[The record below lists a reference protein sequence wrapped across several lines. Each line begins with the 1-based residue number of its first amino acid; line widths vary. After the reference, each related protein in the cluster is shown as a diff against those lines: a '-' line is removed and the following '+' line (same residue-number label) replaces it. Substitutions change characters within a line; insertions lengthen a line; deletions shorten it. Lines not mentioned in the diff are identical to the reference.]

1 MSEEM
6 NKEAEVQE
14 EAVDIPVTDGS
25 EEEAADTAQTAEEET
40 SEEPAQTEET
50 EQSDQE
56 AESQKEPETKTK
68 TSFFGKKKKEKDK
81 FEHSTLRRF
90 WGYVS
95 EGVSAS
101 KFTKNVLANF
111 LGYADFEEFGLSQG
125 TGERQSQMVID
136 KEISCDDL
144 YEGQMLKLSWLPDRT
159 CIIRYQ
165 GNGSF
170 KVVSSENTRL
180 AKDDTFECRHFINH
194 EPAYLHGWKHGDRE
208 PVTYAIGK
216 KNGIIVEHYLED

>member
-1 MSEEM
+1 MEQILREMIERMVGRKMLVPRDFVWLSEKVLERTQQRVS
-6 NKEAEVQE
+6 A
-14 EAVDIPVTDGS
+14 
-25 EEEAADTAQTAEEET
+25 
-40 SEEPAQTEET
+40 
-50 EQSDQE
+50 
-56 AESQKEPETKTK
+56 
-68 TSFFGKKKKEKDK
+68 
-81 FEHSTLRRF
+81 STLRRF
-90 WGYVS
+90 WGYVN

-111 LGYADFEEFGLSQG
+111 LGYADYEEFGLSQG
-125 TGERQSQMVID
+125 TGEQQSQMVIG
-136 KEISCDDL
+136 KEISCDVL

-180 AKDDTFECRHFINH
+180 AKDDTFVCRHFINH

>member
-1 MSEEM
+1 MFLVEIL
-6 NKEAEVQE
+6 AFLCVGW
-14 EAVDIPVTDGS
+14 IC
-25 EEEAADTAQTAEEET
+25 
-40 SEEPAQTEET
+40 
-50 EQSDQE
+50 
-56 AESQKEPETKTK
+56 
-68 TSFFGKKKKEKDK
+68 F
-81 FEHSTLRRF
+81 STLRRF

-101 KFTKNVLANF
+101 KFTKDVLAKF

-125 TGERQSQMVID
+125 TGEQQSQMVIG

-159 CIIRYQ
+159 SIIRYQ

-180 AKDDTFECRHFINH
+180 AKDDTFEWHHFINH
-194 EPAYLHGWKHGDRE
+194 EPAYLHAWKHGDDE
-208 PVTYAIGK
+208 PVTYVIGK

>member
-1 MSEEM
+1 MVGRKMVVPRDFAWLSE
-6 NKEAEVQE
+6 KVE
-14 EAVDIPVTDGS
+14 ERTQQRVSA
-25 EEEAADTAQTAEEET
+25 
-40 SEEPAQTEET
+40 
-50 EQSDQE
+50 
-56 AESQKEPETKTK
+56 
-68 TSFFGKKKKEKDK
+68 
-81 FEHSTLRRF
+81 STLRRF

-125 TGERQSQMVID
+125 TGERQSQ
-136 KEISCDDL
+136 
-144 YEGQMLKLSWLPDRT
+144 LSWLPDRT

-180 AKDDTFECRHFINH
+180 AKDDTFECHHFINH
-194 EPAYLHGWKHGDRE
+194 EPAYLHAWKHGDDE
-208 PVTYAIGK
+208 PVTYVIGK

>member
-1 MSEEM
+1 MEQILREMIERMVGRKMLVPRDFVWLSEKVLERTQQRVS
-6 NKEAEVQE
+6 A
-14 EAVDIPVTDGS
+14 
-25 EEEAADTAQTAEEET
+25 
-40 SEEPAQTEET
+40 
-50 EQSDQE
+50 
-56 AESQKEPETKTK
+56 
-68 TSFFGKKKKEKDK
+68 
-81 FEHSTLRRF
+81 STLRRF
-90 WGYVS
+90 WGYVN

-125 TGERQSQMVID
+125 TGEQQSQMVIG
-136 KEISCDDL
+136 KEISCDVL

-180 AKDDTFECRHFINH
+180 SKDDTFESHHFINH

>member
-1 MSEEM
+1 MVGRKMVVPRDFAWLSE
-6 NKEAEVQE
+6 KVE
-14 EAVDIPVTDGS
+14 ERTQQRVSA
-25 EEEAADTAQTAEEET
+25 
-40 SEEPAQTEET
+40 
-50 EQSDQE
+50 
-56 AESQKEPETKTK
+56 
-68 TSFFGKKKKEKDK
+68 
-81 FEHSTLRRF
+81 STLRRF

-125 TGERQSQMVID
+125 TGEQQSQMVMG

-165 GNGSF
+165 GNG
-170 KVVSSENTRL
+170 
-180 AKDDTFECRHFINH
+180 
-194 EPAYLHGWKHGDRE
+194 
-208 PVTYAIGK
+208 
-216 KNGIIVEHYLED
+216 

>member
-1 MSEEM
+1 MEQKLREMIEKMVGRKMVVPRDFAWLSE
-6 NKEAEVQE
+6 KVE
-14 EAVDIPVTDGS
+14 ERTQQRVSA
-25 EEEAADTAQTAEEET
+25 
-40 SEEPAQTEET
+40 
-50 EQSDQE
+50 
-56 AESQKEPETKTK
+56 
-68 TSFFGKKKKEKDK
+68 
-81 FEHSTLRRF
+81 STLRRF

-125 TGERQSQMVID
+125 TGERQSQMVIG

-165 GNGSF
+165 GNGGF

-180 AKDDTFECRHFINH
+180 AKDDTFECHHFINH
-194 EPAYLHGWKHGDRE
+194 EPAYLHAWKHGVDE
-208 PVTYAIGK
+208 PVTYVIGK

>member
-1 MSEEM
+1 M
-6 NKEAEVQE
+6 Q
-14 EAVDIPVTDGS
+14 
-25 EEEAADTAQTAEEET
+25 
-40 SEEPAQTEET
+40 
-50 EQSDQE
+50 
-56 AESQKEPETKTK
+56 
-68 TSFFGKKKKEKDK
+68 
-81 FEHSTLRRF
+81 TLRSSDCRK
-90 WGYVS
+90 GR
-95 EGVSAS
+95 ES
-101 KFTKNVLANF
+101 K
-111 LGYADFEEFGLSQG
+111 
-125 TGERQSQMVID
+125 MVMG
-136 KEISCDDL
+136 KEISCDNL

-194 EPAYLHGWKHGDRE
+194 EPAYLHDWKHGDDE

>member
-1 MSEEM
+1 MCVAWICFSIFAAW
-6 NKEAEVQE
+6 NRYYVNDRK
-14 EAVDIPVTDGS
+14 DGG
-25 EEEAADTAQTAEEET
+25 AQDGCAPRLRLVERKGGGTY
-40 SEEPAQTEET
+40 PARV
-50 EQSDQE
+50 S
-56 AESQKEPETKTK
+56 A
-68 TSFFGKKKKEKDK
+68 
-81 FEHSTLRRF
+81 STLRRF

-101 KFTKNVLANF
+101 KFTKNALANF

-125 TGERQSQMVID
+125 TGERQSQMVIG

-180 AKDDTFECRHFINH
+180 AKDDTFECHHFINH
-194 EPAYLHGWKHGDRE
+194 EPAYLHAWKHGDDE
-208 PVTYAIGK
+208 PVTYVIGK

>member
-1 MSEEM
+1 MIVLFFFFFFVVSRKYAQWSE
-6 NKEAEVQE
+6 KGE
-14 EAVDIPVTDGS
+14 ERTQQRVSA
-25 EEEAADTAQTAEEET
+25 
-40 SEEPAQTEET
+40 
-50 EQSDQE
+50 
-56 AESQKEPETKTK
+56 
-68 TSFFGKKKKEKDK
+68 
-81 FEHSTLRRF
+81 STLRRF

-125 TGERQSQMVID
+125 TGEQQSQMVIG

-180 AKDDTFECRHFINH
+180 AKDDTFECRYFINH
-194 EPAYLHGWKHGDRE
+194 EPAYLHAWKHGVDE

>member
-1 MSEEM
+1 MVVPRDFAWLSE
-6 NKEAEVQE
+6 KVE
-14 EAVDIPVTDGS
+14 ERIQQRVSA
-25 EEEAADTAQTAEEET
+25 
-40 SEEPAQTEET
+40 
-50 EQSDQE
+50 
-56 AESQKEPETKTK
+56 
-68 TSFFGKKKKEKDK
+68 
-81 FEHSTLRRF
+81 STLRRF

-125 TGERQSQMVID
+125 TGEQQSQMVIG

-180 AKDDTFECRHFINH
+180 AKFLAARQN
-194 EPAYLHGWKHGDRE
+194 LHHQVSGKRKFQGGVIRK
-208 PVTYAIGK
+208 YQIG
-216 KNGIIVEHYLED
+216 ER

>member
-1 MSEEM
+1 MEQILREMIEKMVGRKMVVPRDFAWLSE
-6 NKEAEVQE
+6 KVE
-14 EAVDIPVTDGS
+14 ERTQQRVSA
-25 EEEAADTAQTAEEET
+25 
-40 SEEPAQTEET
+40 
-50 EQSDQE
+50 
-56 AESQKEPETKTK
+56 
-68 TSFFGKKKKEKDK
+68 
-81 FEHSTLRRF
+81 STLRRF

-125 TGERQSQMVID
+125 TGERQSQMVIG

-165 GNGSF
+165 GNGGF

-180 AKDDTFECRHFINH
+180 AKDDTFECHHFINH
-194 EPAYLHGWKHGDRE
+194 EPAYLHAWKHGDDA
-208 PVTYAIGK
+208 PVTYVIGK

>member
-1 MSEEM
+1 MVGRKMVVPRDFAWLSE
-6 NKEAEVQE
+6 KVE
-14 EAVDIPVTDGS
+14 ERTQQRVSA
-25 EEEAADTAQTAEEET
+25 
-40 SEEPAQTEET
+40 
-50 EQSDQE
+50 
-56 AESQKEPETKTK
+56 
-68 TSFFGKKKKEKDK
+68 
-81 FEHSTLRRF
+81 STLRRF

-125 TGERQSQMVID
+125 TGERQSQMVIG

-170 KVVSSENTRL
+170 KVVSSE
-180 AKDDTFECRHFINH
+180 K
-194 EPAYLHGWKHGDRE
+194 YQ
-208 PVTYAIGK
+208 IG
-216 KNGIIVEHYLED
+216 ER

>member
-1 MSEEM
+1 MEQILREMIERMVGRKMVVPRDFAWLSEKVLERTQQRVS
-6 NKEAEVQE
+6 A
-14 EAVDIPVTDGS
+14 
-25 EEEAADTAQTAEEET
+25 
-40 SEEPAQTEET
+40 
-50 EQSDQE
+50 
-56 AESQKEPETKTK
+56 
-68 TSFFGKKKKEKDK
+68 
-81 FEHSTLRRF
+81 STLRRF
-90 WGYVS
+90 WGYVN
-95 EGVSAS
+95 EGGSAS
-101 KFTKNVLANF
+101 KFTKNVLANY

-125 TGERQSQMVID
+125 TGEQQSQMVIG

-170 KVVSSENTRL
+170 KVLSSANTRL
-180 AKDDTFECRHFINH
+180 AKDDTFECHHFINH